1 MRSLVAA
8 IFVMASA
15 TTVAA
20 QKPDFS
26 GSWKLNPA
34 SSDSLPAG
42 GRPGAGGPG
51 GSEGAAG
58 GPRGMGGRGG
68 MGPATEMFITQLT
81 SRMTVEQKI
90 GERNRTLSYSLDGS
104 ESRNPGMMGR
114 DFVTTTAWVDNT
126 LVTKGK
132 NTFTTPMGEVTIETT
147 EVRSLSDD
155 GKTMTVALTTVS
167 PRGTMNRKVV
177 YDKQ

>member
-1 MRSLVAA
+1 MRSLLVA
-8 IFVMASA
+8 VLVVASA
-15 TTVAA
+15 TAVAA

-34 SSDSLPAG
+34 QSDSLPTG
-42 GRPGAGGPG
+42 GGPG
-51 GSEGAAG
+51 GSAPGREGGAG
-58 GPRGMGGRGG
+58 GGRGMGGR
-68 MGPATEMFITQLT
+68 MGPAAELFINQLT
-81 SRMTVEQKI
+81 SRMTIDQKVGEQ
-90 GERNRTLSYSLDGS
+90 NRTLSYSLDGT

-114 DFVTTTAWVDNT
+114 EFVTTTTWVEST

-132 NTFTTPMGEVTIETT
+132 NSFTTPMGEVTIETT

-155 GKTMTVALTTVS
+155 GKTMTVALTMVT
-167 PRGTMNRKVV
+167 PRGTTNRKVV